1 MMFGISPSVALFLL
15 LVCGLILLAMIG
27 FAYLILKSLS
37 PSHAV
42 QLSPP
47 DLDAKQQNTSSPS
60 VPSRENRWPQAIVV
74 GVAWFVLWVVYT
86 NILPRMPGHGVHRY
100 LMTEAFGYATAS
112 IVSLVGVTW
121 CAIWLWKRF
130 ARSRQ

>member
-1 MMFGISPSVALFLL
+1 MMIGISPSVALFLL

-60 VPSRENRWPQAIVV
+60 VPSRENRWLTRLSWVLRGLFFGSFTRTSYCGCRVTVSIAI
-74 GVAWFVLWVVYT
+74 
-86 NILPRMPGHGVHRY
+86 
-100 LMTEAFGYATAS
+100 
-112 IVSLVGVTW
+112 
-121 CAIWLWKRF
+121 
-130 ARSRQ
+130 